1 MMMLMLML
9 LMVMTVDRVLMWMI
23 VVNSLMFVMVMMMM
37 LAVMMMTMGVIWSDD
52 GGVND
57 EHDEKL
63 FGQWLCSPGHAPTGL
78 FWLSSMCGPIPG
90 NNPSIFC

>member
-1 MMMLMLML
+1 MLMLML

-23 VVNSLMFVMVMMMM
+23 VVNSLMMVMMM

-90 NNPSIFC
+90 KNPSIFC

>member
-1 MMMLMLML
+1 MLMLML

-23 VVNSLMFVMVMMMM
+23 VVNSMMFVMVMMM
-37 LAVMMMTMGVIWSDD
+37 LVVMMMTMGVIWSDD